1 MERPGNTQFDPGRRH
16 VGGLW
21 QIAIVIASAAILLL
35 PFSDKA
41 FHMDDTLF
49 IWVARQVVQ
58 SPLDFFGFTGNWGGV
73 EEEARRFIKNP
84 PLVSYYI
91 ALAGTVFGWSER
103 ALHIAMTVPAALA
116 ATGAWLLA
124 RRLCSNPLAAT
135 LAGVLTPVFAVSGT
149 TVMCDMTMLALWVW
163 AVFLWVKGIEDG
175 RWRWLAIS
183 SILIAAASLAK
194 YFAIS
199 LIPLLAVYTI
209 FKGRRHIK
217 GLVWLAV
224 PVAILALYQFYTEGI
239 YGRGL
244 LLDASAYSV
253 NVRSADGTDAG
264 LDAIWKIILGLSFT
278 GGGAITILFIQTL
291 IRPAKALPFILI
303 GGLVTTA
310 TILSDTAHGQ
320 AFYSAGALDTGLA
333 MQFGAFTACG
343 AMILWL
349 AAAGLMKRRD
359 AASCL
364 LALWVFGTFVF
375 AVFFNWT
382 VSGRA
387 VLPIAAAA
395 GIIVMRGLEEERH
408 PYAVSR
414 LALTVI
420 TGALVSFSVSLADY
434 SLAET
439 ARSAAST
446 IIKRYQAEGRT
457 IWFQGHWG
465 FQYYMEEGKAKPI
478 DFKRS
483 FIAPGEV
490 IVTPLNAPNRRVMPA
505 GSTEY
510 IEELRAPTLS
520 WASTMGLDS
529 GAGFYASE
537 WGPVPYRFGRSTD
550 EVFVITRAR

>member
-1 MERPGNTQFDPGRRH
+1 MERPGNTQFDPGIRP

-21 QIAIVIASAAILLL
+21 QIAIVIASVAILLL

-49 IWVARQVVQ
+49 MWVARQVVQ
-58 SPLDFFGFTGNWGGV
+58 SPSDFFGFTGNWGGV

-91 ALAGTVFGWSER
+91 ALISSIFGSSER
-103 ALHIAMTVPAALA
+103 AMHIAMTVPAALA

-124 RRLCSNPLAAT
+124 RRLCPSPLAAT
-135 LAGVLTPVFAVSGT
+135 LAGVMTPVFALSGT
-149 TVMCDMTMLALWVW
+149 TVMCDMTMLAFWVW
-163 AVFLWVKGIEDG
+163 AIFLWVKGIEDG

-224 PVAILALYQFYTEGI
+224 PIAILALYQFYTEGI

-310 TILSDTAHGQ
+310 TILSDTARGQ

-333 MQFGAFTACG
+333 VQFGAFTACG

-349 AAAGLMKRRD
+349 AATDLMKRRD

-395 GIIVMRGLEEERH
+395 GIIVMRGLEEERR
-408 PYAVSR
+408 PYAVPR
-414 LALTVI
+414 LALAVI

-434 SLAET
+434 SLAQT

-446 IIKRYQAEGRT
+446 IIKRYQVEGRT

-465 FQYYMEEGKAKPI
+465 FQYYMEEGRAKPI

-483 FIAPGEV
+483 FISPGEV
-490 IVTPLNAPNRRVMPA
+490 IVTPLNATNRRVMPA

-510 IEELRAPTLS
+510 LEELRVPTLS

-537 WGPVPYRFGRSTD
+537 WGPVPFRFGRSKD
-550 EVFVITRAR
+550 EVFVITRAK

>member
-1 MERPGNTQFDPGRRH
+1 MERPGNTQSDTGIRYD
-16 VGGLW
+16 GGLW
-21 QIAIVIASAAILLL
+21 QISIVIASVAILLL

-103 ALHIAMTVPAALA
+103 AMHIAMTLPAALA
-116 ATGAWLLA
+116 ATGAWLLG
-124 RRLCSNPLAAT
+124 RRLCQNPLAAT
-135 LAGVLTPVFAVSGT
+135 LAGVLTPVFALSGT

-163 AVFLWVKGIEDG
+163 AIFLWVKGIEDG

-224 PVAILALYQFYTEGI
+224 PITILALYQFYTEGI

-264 LDAIWKIILGLSFT
+264 LDAIWKVILGLSFT

-310 TILSDTAHGQ
+310 AILSDTAQGQ

-343 AMILWL
+343 TMILWL
-349 AAAGLMKRRD
+349 AAADLLKRRD

-395 GIIVMRGLEEERH
+395 GMIVMRGLEEERR

-414 LALTVI
+414 LALAVI

-434 SLAET
+434 SLAQT

-483 FIAPGEV
+483 FISPGEV
-490 IVTPLNAPNRRVMPA
+490 IVTPLNATNRRVMPA

-537 WGPVPYRFGRSTD
+537 WGPVPFRFGRSKD
-550 EVFVITRAR
+550 EVFVITRAK

>member
-1 MERPGNTQFDPGRRH
+1 MERPGKTQFDPGIRP
-16 VGGLW
+16 VGTLW
-21 QIAIVIASAAILLL
+21 QIAIVIASVAILLL

-49 IWVARQVVQ
+49 MWVARQVVQ
-58 SPLDFFGFTGNWGGV
+58 SPSDFFGFTGNWGGV

-91 ALAGTVFGWSER
+91 ALISSIFGWSER
-103 ALHIAMTVPAALA
+103 AMHIAMTVPAALA
-116 ATGAWLLA
+116 ATGAWLLG
-124 RRLCSNPLAAT
+124 RRLCPSPLAAT
-135 LAGVLTPVFAVSGT
+135 LAGVMTPVFALSGT
-149 TVMCDMTMLALWVW
+149 TVMCDMTMLAFWVW
-163 AVFLWVKGIEDG
+163 AIFLWVKGIEDG

-291 IRPAKALPFILI
+291 IRPAKTLPFILI
-303 GGLVTTA
+303 GGIVTTA
-310 TILSDTAHGQ
+310 VILAGHARGQ

-349 AAAGLMKRRD
+349 AATDLMKRRD

-395 GIIVMRGLEEERH
+395 GMIVMRGLEEERR

-414 LALTVI
+414 LALAVI

-434 SLAET
+434 SLAQT

-465 FQYYMEEGKAKPI
+465 FQYYMEEGRAKPI

-483 FIAPGEV
+483 FISPGEV
-490 IVTPLNAPNRRVMPA
+490 IVTPLNATNRRVMPA

-510 IEELRAPTLS
+510 LEELRVPTLS

-537 WGPVPYRFGRSTD
+537 WGPVPFRFGRSKD
-550 EVFVITRAR
+550 EVFVITRAK